1 VWGLLNQ
8 ELKAL
13 CVNWD
18 ELTVGRCSHC
28 RAARDLL
35 YESQFSENGARL
47 GVFHD
52 DVADCNHRFH
62 AAAVSALVPASHRR
76 DAWLGC
82 APDGDDSFPLTD
94 GGRLPADRM
103 LRAAFT
109 SRS

>member
-1 VWGLLNQ
+1 MWGLLNQ

-52 DVADCNHRFH
+52 DVADCNHRFEH
-62 AAAVSALVPASHRR
+62 VQTYGSREDAILVDMS
-76 DAWLGC
+76 DL
-82 APDGDDSFPLTD
+82 
-94 GGRLPADRM
+94 
-103 LRAAFT
+103 
-109 SRS
+109 